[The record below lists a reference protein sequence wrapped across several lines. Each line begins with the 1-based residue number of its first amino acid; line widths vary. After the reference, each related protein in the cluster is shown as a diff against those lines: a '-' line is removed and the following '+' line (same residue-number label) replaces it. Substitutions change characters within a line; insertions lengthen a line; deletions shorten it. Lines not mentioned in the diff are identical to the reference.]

1 MQTNRQIKLSNKKK
15 CFFQSINSPGLV
27 EFGTDGYLRRKSNS
41 IGLISFF
48 INKIW
53 KKKY

>member
-1 MQTNRQIKLSNKKK
+1 M
-15 CFFQSINSPGLV
+15 NSPGLV

-53 KKKY
+53 KKYIENNFSFEMFIL